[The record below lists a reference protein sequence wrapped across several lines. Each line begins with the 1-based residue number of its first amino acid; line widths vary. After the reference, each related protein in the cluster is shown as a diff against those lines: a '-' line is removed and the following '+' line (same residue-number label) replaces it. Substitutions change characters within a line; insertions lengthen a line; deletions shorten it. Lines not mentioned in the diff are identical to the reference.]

1 MPKSNVIVA
10 GISKVDLPP
19 PGPLPMDAAA
29 APLTVHFDNGAAAK
43 LTPANAHLAEIIDEL
58 RRMIMPVYVEV
69 DPASQSITRLLIP
82 LVVNVTSVT
91 PNSAGDVDVELEI
104 SHSRHV
110 LRAANPNYNEIL
122 SELRNAQARGTTVVV
137 TEDENGGIVDVRPSP
152 HPNRPAALGVPR
164 VSPQPL
170 DLAPPSVSPQ
180 RAQELFD
187 QMLGQSC
194 DPKSAAAPCI
204 PFLYPDDGCWGRA
217 HQMSRLMIV
226 AGAQPAKIWIYGTLK
241 VSTRNNPNCQVRWGW
256 HVAPTLQVASGGST
270 ETQVVDPSLFPG
282 PVPEKKWSG
291 VQGDPN
297 AVLAHTDATAFY
309 RAPDGGIQLDPDYSQ
324 TAQVLMRYRLQLKLR
339 SQSPAGPPPYSHCA
353 AVV

>member
-204 PFLYPDDGCWGRA
+204 PFLYPDDGCWGAR
-217 HQMSRLMIV
+217 
-226 AGAQPAKIWIYGTLK
+226 
-241 VSTRNNPNCQVRWGW
+241 TR
-256 HVAPTLQVASGGST
+256 
-270 ETQVVDPSLFPG
+270 
-282 PVPEKKWSG
+282 
-291 VQGDPN
+291 
-297 AVLAHTDATAFY
+297 
-309 RAPDGGIQLDPDYSQ
+309 
-324 TAQVLMRYRLQLKLR
+324 
-339 SQSPAGPPPYSHCA
+339 
-353 AVV
+353 